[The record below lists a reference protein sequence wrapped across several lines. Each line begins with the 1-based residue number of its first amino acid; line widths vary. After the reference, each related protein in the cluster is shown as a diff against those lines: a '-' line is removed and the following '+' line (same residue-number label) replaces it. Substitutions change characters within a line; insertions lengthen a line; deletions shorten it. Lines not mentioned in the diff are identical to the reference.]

1 MAQPL
6 TWFSPRRRRRR
17 RRTTMNNFRCAKGFP
32 LFVLFFF
39 FFFFSSESPN
49 RHSDSEVKEAEA
61 KEEEEAYR
69 RPMSTISSVC
79 RRAVCVCVCIICL
92 SFAPRLPRCSGNC
105 SGDDLGDFVL
115 EMEWITSSLQLPRCR
130 PFRCQITFVG
140 LSSTRQEMSWSS
152 SSSCLFVLSF
162 SLLNSNGLTGATTTT
177 GGCLYVPVHPPLKA
191 ASRAPS
197 ASAAA
202 ADVDP
207 LLFVL
212 IGRRR
217 RRLCTRYLLLR
228 YSYVLRV
235 HY

>member
-1 MAQPL
+1 MLKVFLYSFCSSSSSSSSHQNHRTAIPTVKL
-6 TWFSPRRRRRR
+6 RRRRRR
-17 RRTTMNNFRCAKGFP
+17 RRRRRIEGRCQQSPQFAD
-32 LFVLFFF
+32 VLF
-39 FFFFSSESPN
+39 
-49 RHSDSEVKEAEA
+49 
-61 KEEEEAYR
+61 
-69 RPMSTISSVC
+69 
-79 RRAVCVCVCIICL
+79 VCVCVCIICL

-115 EMEWITSSLQLPRCR
+115 EMEWIRSSLQLPRCR
-130 PFRCQITFVG
+130 PFRCLTFVG

-202 ADVDP
+202 AAADVDP